1 MKTQTAAR
9 LTRWANR
16 LVFLALAVSAVFLQ
30 QILQWYSQYRTLTA
44 GEAIG
49 IMVGYYGCAPVVA
62 FGLWN
67 MERILTNILAG
78 EVFIRENVK
87 RVSNV
92 RWCCGIV
99 ALICVYTTICYLPL
113 IFVTLIMAFL
123 CLVISV
129 LVCAMDA
136 AVTIRE
142 ENDLTI

>member
-1 MKTQTAAR
+1 MKTQTAAHW
-9 LTRWANR
+9 TRWANR
-16 LVFLALAVSAVFLQ
+16 LVFLTLAVSAIFLQ

-49 IMVGYYGCAPVVA
+49 IMVGYYGCVPVVA

-113 IFVTLIMAFL
+113 IFVTLIMGFL

>member
-9 LTRWANR
+9 ITQWANR
-16 LVFLALAVSAVFLQ
+16 LVFLVLVVSTVFLQ
-30 QILQWYSQYRTLTA
+30 QILQWYSQFRTLTA
-44 GEAIG
+44 GEGIG
-49 IMVGYYGCAPVVA
+49 IMVGYYCCVPVVT

-67 MERILTNILAG
+67 MERILANILA
-78 EVFIRENVK
+78 EKVFVRENVH
-87 RVSNV
+87 RVSLV

-99 ALICVYTTICYLPL
+99 SLICVFATICYLPL
-113 IFVTLIMAFL
+113 IFVTIIMAFL

-136 AVTIRE
+136 AVTLQE